1 MASHGQAL
9 PARPGQYRPQMPPPQ
24 YHVPQQHAH
33 QQQQQQAIV
42 AAVVPQ
48 GTFAPGTKI
57 QVGSHRVVI
66 QKYLSE
72 GGFAHVYL
80 VKLPSPIDGTDL
92 AVLKRVAVPDK
103 EALRSM
109 RTEVETMKRLK
120 GHRAIVTYF
129 DSHASE
135 MRGGGY
141 EVFLLMEYCD
151 GGGLMDFMNT
161 RLQHRLTEP
170 EILNIFSD
178 VAEGVACMHYLK
190 PPLLHRDLKVENVLI
205 SKGSSGKSGGNSQRR
220 RFKLCD
226 FGSAAPPKA
235 APVSV
240 VECRLL
246 DEDVQKHTTLQYRS
260 PEMIDVYRRQPID
273 EKSDIWALGVLLYK
287 LCYYTTPFEDQSS
300 QLAILNASY
309 RFPSHPVFSD
319 RLKMLIASMLRENM
333 DARPNIYQVLK
344 EACAMQGKDAPV
356 KDIYSGRAQS
366 ETRERTS
373 TAASEKPLAAAP
385 AVGAVYAPT
394 AKQQQAIPDIVP
406 MRRGRITTTPAG
418 QVSATKPAPSPAPVT
433 KGDPFAALDS
443 KAAVQNTDELSSRFP
458 TLDQFSILHDQGA
471 QFSFEGAQG
480 GATTSV
486 PTSPE
491 QQKSKD
497 LSQRVAERL
506 ADDAFASVPAAAKA
520 TPQADAAATTA
531 ALAAS
536 RKLPDMGISKSS
548 SDPIRST
555 NLRKPGIEAVSGRH
569 AKPAVPSPQNASEPS
584 RASTIISST
593 PELQAISAQRQ
604 QSGVASPAPRPMMV
618 STGTMTSPPPSP
630 PLPSSS
636 ADNSSRS
643 QYKVFRFP
651 PTDLQARSSSLSR
664 KQFPESSAGGAVSA
678 VGPNPSPSPQ
688 LRLQTQAAH
697 VRAASGSRQSL
708 EGGRPPIDLT
718 DASGSSLPTQPRST
732 STHLESSLDYL
743 RESEDGAGHR
753 RSIDGRPARS
763 PGELL
768 TKYDSSDFAT
778 ASMSGQANTSSSN
791 WDDAHPRQ
799 SIDTNLDYLR
809 SVEEPENRRDRS
821 NSKPASSKRSSMTAL
836 SGTKNILAGKFGDA
850 FKRFE
855 SRAGSSNS
863 NTAAVLSPSRTPSP
877 LKQIDRL
884 NHADDQS
891 PSKDEYE
898 DGGLDKNMLPEITDD
913 MSPEVR
919 RDIERRRLSMEDRRV
934 AAAGVE
940 YRQRI
945 GRVDT
950 GSTISRT
957 PTGSLPGISNSNS
970 APPSIPLPKTMPKTI
985 GGVSR
990 AVSIQNRV
998 QNLLNEAQSSTPVVH
1013 TSQGYGHFTD
1023 DSNVSGGHT
1032 LDSSAQSITAPSA
1045 TVGSASSVGRSSFD
1059 ERSEMRRKPEP
1070 GSRTDVQRNVPTPKP
1085 TTKPKPLHLNKP
1097 LPLIGKSQSSEASAR
1112 PGSPALDRPPSR
1124 PLNARGT
1131 LPDKGG
1137 ASSSQTMLMAADLPN
1152 QPVLEGMSL
1161 QDRDDYI
1168 RDFTRRFPSL
1178 TTIEMVEQDLVAKD
1192 GRGR

>member
-9 PARPGQYRPQMPPPQ
+9 PAGPGQIRPQMAPPQ
-24 YHVPQQHAH
+24 FHMPQQHLHHHHHH
-33 QQQQQQAIV
+33 Q
-42 AAVVPQ
+42 VVVPNTAPQ
-48 GTFAPGTKI
+48 GTFASGTKI

-135 MRGGGY
+135 LHGGGY

-205 SKGSSGKSGGNSQRR
+205 SKGSTGKSGGSSNRR

-309 RFPSHPVFSD
+309 RFPSHPIFSD
-319 RLKMLIASMLRENM
+319 RLKVLIASMLRENM

-344 EACAMQGKDAPV
+344 ESCAMQGKDAPV
-356 KDIYSGRAQS
+356 KDIYSGRTQS
-366 ETRERTS
+366 EPRGNASTS
-373 TAASEKPLAAAP
+373 STGKPPTAAPV
-385 AVGAVYAPT
+385 VGAVYAPT
-394 AKQQQAIPDIVP
+394 SKQQQSIPDIVP
-406 MRRGRITTTPAG
+406 MRRGRLNATPAS
-418 QVSATKPAPSPAPVT
+418 QAPEKTPAPSPVLVT

-443 KAAVQNTDELSSRFP
+443 KAVVQNADELSARFP

-471 QFSFEGAQG
+471 QFSFEGARG
-480 GATTSV
+480 GTETSA

-491 QQKSKD
+491 QQKPKD
-497 LSQRVAERL
+497 LSQRVTERL
-506 ADDAFASVPAAAKA
+506 ADNAFASPPVTAKA
-520 TPQADAAATTA
+520 SPQASVAATTA
-531 ALAAS
+531 AVAAS
-536 RKLPDMGISKSS
+536 KKLPAVGISKSS
-548 SDPIRST
+548 SDPVRPK
-555 NLRKPGIEAVSGRH
+555 NLPRMGP
-569 AKPAVPSPQNASEPS
+569 NASPDRLSQPALKSSQQLPDIS
-584 RASTIISST
+584 RASAIISST

-604 QSGVASPAPRPMMV
+604 HHNIAIPAPKPKMV
-618 STGTMTSPPPSP
+618 STGTMTSPPPTP
-630 PLPSSS
+630 PALSSS
-636 ADNSSRS
+636 DNNSNRP

-651 PTDLQARSSSLSR
+651 PADQQARSSSLSR
-664 KQFPESSAGGAVSA
+664 KPFPDSSTGSAVSL
-678 VGPNPSPSPQ
+678 NPSPSPQ
-688 LRLQTQAAH
+688 LRQQTQTAH

-708 EGGRPPIDLT
+708 DGGRPST
-718 DASGSSLPTQPRST
+718 DSLNASGSSLPLRPRPT
-732 STHLESSLDYL
+732 STYLESNLDYL
-743 RESEDGAGHR
+743 RESEDNGGYR
-753 RSIDGRPARS
+753 SSIDGRPARS
-763 PGELL
+763 PGDSPL
-768 TKYDSSDFAT
+768 KYDSAGFAA
-778 ASMSGQANTSSSN
+778 ASGSYQLDANAN
-791 WDDAHPRQ
+791 NGDE
-799 SIDTNLDYLR
+799 TNPVPSTETNVDYLR
-809 SVEEPENRRDRS
+809 SVEEPEDRRDRS
-821 NSKPASSKRSSMTAL
+821 NFKPAGGKRSSMTAL
-836 SGTKNILAGKFGDA
+836 SGTKNILVGKFGDA

-855 SRAGSSNS
+855 TRAGGGSN
-863 NTAAVLSPSRTPSP
+863 NTASVLSPSRTPSP
-877 LKQIDRL
+877 LKQIDRS
-884 NHADDQS
+884 NNVGIDSEPEVDYRAGSQDK
-891 PSKDEYE
+891 KDI
-898 DGGLDKNMLPEITDD
+898 PEVTDD

-945 GRVDT
+945 ARVDT

-957 PTGSLPGISNSNS
+957 LTGSHTGSGNSNS
-970 APPSIPLPKTMPKTI
+970 APPSIPLPKTMPKSI

-998 QNLLNEAQSSTPVVH
+998 QNLLNEAQSSTPVSR
-1013 TSQGYGHFTD
+1013 TSQGYGHYTD
-1023 DSNVSGGHT
+1023 DSSFTGGST
-1032 LDSSAQSITAPSA
+1032 LDSSSRSTVVPST
-1045 TVGSASSVGRSSFD
+1045 TVGSASSVGRGSFN
-1059 ERSEMRRKPEP
+1059 ERPYMRRKPDIGDQPE
-1070 GSRTDVQRNVPTPKP
+1070 TQRSVLPPKP
-1085 TTKPKPLHLNKP
+1085 TAKPRPLHLNKP
-1097 LPLIGKSQSSEASAR
+1097 LPSIGKSQSHSGSAR
-1112 PGSPALDRPPSR
+1112 PGSPTMDQTPLR
-1124 PLNARGT
+1124 PLKSRGS

-1137 ASSSQTMLMAADLPN
+1137 ASASQTLLMAEDLPN
-1152 QPVLEGMSL
+1152 QPVLEGMTL

-1178 TTIEMVEQDLVAKD
+1178 TAIEMVERDLSAED
-1192 GRGR
+1192 GRG